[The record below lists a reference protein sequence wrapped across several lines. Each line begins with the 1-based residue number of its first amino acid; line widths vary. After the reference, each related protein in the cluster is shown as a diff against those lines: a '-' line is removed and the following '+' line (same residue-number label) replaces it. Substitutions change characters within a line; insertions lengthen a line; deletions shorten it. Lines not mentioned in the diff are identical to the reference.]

1 MAMLNRPNVLPSI
14 LALRNSE
21 QERSPD
27 LASGLWA
34 AEPQSALQIAGRAW
48 LQADG
53 LQDRL
58 DHLSELVPAIILGL
72 ENHLLEVLGDS

>member
-34 AEPQSALQIAGRAW
+34 AESQSALQIAGLAW

-58 DHLSELVPAIILGL
+58 DHLSELVTAIILISRAIFSRL
-72 ENHLLEVLGDS
+72 